1 MHTPL
6 EILSKYWGYTSFRE
20 PQQEIIDSVLQ
31 GRDTVALMP
40 TGGGK
45 SLCFQVPAM
54 IKEGICIVVSPLIAL
69 MKDQVNNLAARNIKA
84 IALTGGISLDEVSTL
99 LDNCKYGNYKFLYL
113 SPERLQS
120 EWIIDRLKEL
130 DVNLIAVDEAH
141 CISQWG
147 HDFRPAYRKL
157 AQLKT
162 AFPKVPMLALTASA
176 TKRVQADIGTSLE
189 LTDAAVYTKSF
200 ARENIAYM
208 VFQTEDKLYRLRQI
222 LVKNPQSS
230 IIYVRNRKACHDISQ
245 QLSSLGITTTFYH
258 GGLRSKDKDAN
269 MQLWLNGKAQA
280 IVATNAFGMGIDKP
294 DVKTVIHLQLPE
306 NIESY
311 YQEAGRAG
319 RNGEKAFAILLVS
332 PSDPAT
338 AQHQFLESLP
348 DRKFLKEVYIRLNN
362 YLQIAYG
369 EGLGQV
375 YPFNLNEFCATY
387 KLPVLKAYHALQFLD
402 RQGVLTLSNEF
413 SEKAK
418 LQFLLPAK
426 EVTRYISLNPA
437 DESAILTLLRNY
449 PGIFDMELPVDIGYI
464 ASKSNKDAGEVTRM
478 LERLKQKDIIS
489 LQVSGTDSTLVFN
502 EVREDDRTINRVAAI
517 LDRQNEIKKAQY
529 DAMIA
534 YATSHNQCKSRMIL
548 DYFGEDTDTDCGI
561 CSYCLG
567 LERTVEDSNAIS
579 SKILALLE
587 TAPLTSREII
597 EKLNTNTPQTLAA
610 LRMLGE
616 NENIVINSLNQ
627 YRLK

>member
-84 IALTGGISLDEVSTL
+84 IALTGGISVDEVSTL

-176 TKRVQADIGTSLE
+176 TKRVQADIVTSLE

-208 VFQTEDKLYRLRQI
+208 VFQTEDKLYRLWQI

-245 QLSSLGITTTFYH
+245 QLSSLGITATFYH

-280 IVATNAFGMGIDKP
+280 IVASNAFGMGIDKP

-332 PSDPAT
+332 PSDPAA

-449 PGIFDMELPVDIGYI
+449 PGIFDMELPVDIGYL
-464 ASKSNKDAGEVTRM
+464 ASKSNKDAGEVMRM
-478 LERLKQKDIIS
+478 LERLKHKDIIS

-529 DAMIA
+529 DAMVA

-610 LRMLGE
+610 LRMLAE